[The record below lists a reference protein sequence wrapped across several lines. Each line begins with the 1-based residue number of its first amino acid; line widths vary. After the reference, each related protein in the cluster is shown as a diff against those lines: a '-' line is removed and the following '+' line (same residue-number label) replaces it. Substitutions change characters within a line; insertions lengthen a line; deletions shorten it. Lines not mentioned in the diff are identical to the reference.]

1 MLTNKP
7 DDATKEIGK
16 FANSLSVVR
25 FSRQAKLSKDE
36 QATIDNILNALNKY
50 LATKLTGPAMQVD
63 DKRGETVSGE

>member
-1 MLTNKP
+1 MMTNKP
-7 DDATKEIGK
+7 DDTTKEIGK

-36 QATIDNILNALNKY
+36 QTAIDNILNALNKY
-50 LATKLTGPAMQVD
+50 LAIKLTGPATQD